1 MNAYDFL
8 IGRAFTRN
16 GVRYTI
22 VKVTGATVLA
32 AMLCGSRVERVFV
45 PLADVLDA
53 LEVTRIDVTELP
65 EERPRARRP
74 HGAGL

>member
-8 IGRAFTRN
+8 IGQAFTRN

-22 VKVTGATVLA
+22 VKVTGATVVA

-65 EERPRARRP
+65 EPLHRAGHP
-74 HGAGL
+74 S